1 MRVHRHTTA
10 LLIFQ
15 RHFWRSAHVPN
26 AHTHAPLRVESGV
39 SPGAEGVRFVFHRD
53 RESSRWRVAGD
64 THTHREKERE
74 RERECSKYADP
85 VAGGN
90 RAQHPSIDHP
100 LINSRS

>member
-1 MRVHRHTTA
+1 M
-10 LLIFQ
+10 
-15 RHFWRSAHVPN
+15 
-26 AHTHAPLRVESGV
+26 

-74 RERECSKYADP
+74 REREREGGRECSEYADP
-85 VAGGN
+85 MAGGN